1 MGSFLKEYNPS
12 SPIPPIRIIG
22 DTTSSILDPENAFE
36 SMSEVVEMVQ
46 DAVTNYRQDA
56 ETCFLAARRTKGR
69 HSFFA
74 LDLNNASYD
83 YDTAHLCLAPIP
95 VYVLRLSRKPK
106 IYRRESGDQT
116 VAWSIAELHR
126 LHGRDPL
133 PFFDD
138 YTKLIACISP
148 RDLKS

>member
-22 DTTSSILDPENAFE
+22 DTPSSILDPENAFE

-46 DAVTNYRQDA
+46 DAVAKCRQDA

-74 LDLNNASYD
+74 LDLNNASYELMIMTPLI
-83 YDTAHLCLAPIP
+83 YVLHRSLCT
-95 VYVLRLSRKPK
+95 VLRLSRKPK
-106 IYRRESGDQT
+106 IYRRESED
-116 VAWSIAELHR
+116 
-126 LHGRDPL
+126 
-133 PFFDD
+133 
-138 YTKLIACISP
+138 
-148 RDLKS
+148 